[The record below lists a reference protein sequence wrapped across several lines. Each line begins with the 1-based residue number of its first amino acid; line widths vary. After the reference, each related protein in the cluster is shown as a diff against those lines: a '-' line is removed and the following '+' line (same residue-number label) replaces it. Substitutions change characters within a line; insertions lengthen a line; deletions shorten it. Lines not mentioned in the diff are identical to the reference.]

1 MNYKRMTILTLVLS
15 LMLAAIQTA
24 APSSAAQRITR
35 SGFRQKEIVIR
46 LNPGVDISSITSR
59 IGAAALEKINGD
71 EIYRIGW
78 SDAKDVQ
85 QVLAGLKEDKS
96 IAVAGPN
103 YVFQMPEVL
112 QSSSAFVDQS
122 SSAFVDGQSPV
133 SFFSQPQV
141 LNLGIKQA
149 QAYTL
154 GGGVRVAVIDTG
166 IDASHPLF
174 AGRILPGYD
183 FVSLDSV
190 PNDEPGG
197 IAYGHGT
204 FVAGLVTLS
213 APNAM
218 ILPLRAFGPDGQGT
232 SFNIA
237 KAIRYA
243 YANGARVINMS
254 FGLLAQDPLIQN
266 VIMTAPAST
275 YMVASAGNSNLN
287 ALNSP
292 ADMVSHTTAVASTTA
307 ADLKESF
314 SNFHANVRVSAPG
327 TLYSAYPANRWATW
341 SGTSFSAG
349 LVSGEAALLLAI
361 NPSASRA
368 QLNTVI
374 QNSGVNLNTLNPGY
388 AGMLGR
394 RINFL
399 AAVQSML
406 GL

>member
-1 MNYKRMTILTLVLS
+1 MTFLTLVLS

-24 APSSAAQRITR
+24 LPSSAAQRITR
-35 SGFRQKEIVIR
+35 TGFRQREIVIR
-46 LNPGVDISSITSR
+46 LKPGNSISSITSR
-59 IGAAALEKINGD
+59 INASILEKMNG
-71 EIYRIGW
+71 EEEYRIGW
-78 SDAKDVQ
+78 SDAKEVQ
-85 QVLAGLKEDKS
+85 QVLAVLKSVQS
-96 IAVAGPN
+96 IAIAGPN

-112 QSSSAFVDQS
+112 QSTAAFVDQS
-122 SSAFVDGQSPV
+122 TAAFVDGQSPV

-141 LNLGIKQA
+141 LNLGIA
-149 QAYTL
+149 QAHNYTL

-174 AGRILPGYD
+174 AGRVLPGYD

-204 FVAGLVTLS
+204 FVSGLVTLT

-218 ILPLRAFGPDGQGT
+218 ILPVRAFGPDGQGT

-243 YANGARVINMS
+243 YVNGARVINMS

-266 VIMTAPAST
+266 AIMTAPAST
-275 YMVASAGNSNLN
+275 YMVASAGNDNQN
-287 ALNSP
+287 ALHAP
-292 ADMVSHTTAVASTTA
+292 ADMVSYTTAVASTTA

-314 SNFHANVRVSAPG
+314 SNYHANVRVSAPG

-341 SGTSFSAG
+341 SGTSFSTG

-361 NPSASRA
+361 NPSATRA
-368 QLNTVI
+368 QLNSVI
-374 QNSGVNLNTLNPGY
+374 QNSGVNLNTLNPTY

-394 RINFL
+394 RIDFL
-399 AAVQSML
+399 AAIQSML
-406 GL
+406 GN